1 MSNKTSR
8 IIEFNHRSAIER
20 TQVDYL
26 AALRDGAFFD
36 NFGIRVQ
43 VKIPKVENNL
53 DEYINF
59 VDDDFHIQET
69 VVVPKFKEY
78 RRVLSELGQTAEE
91 DYPLEIAIPS
101 ALHLPMNSR
110 IILNE
115 YNANENRI
123 AREWRVLSTELKQI
137 SNSKSYTKIAYCVP
151 ARSNIFITSEVVS
164 CSCYVMCE
172 SDISDYEVLPKQVAY
187 ACVMCKTYPVDNLEP
202 VTLQNTAECACKVD
216 WKIKL
221 PSILY

>member
-20 TQVDYL
+20 AQVDYL

-59 VDDDFHIQET
+59 VDDDFNVQET

-164 CSCYVMCE
+164 CSCYVMFE

-202 VTLQNTAECACKVD
+202 VTSQNTAECTCKVD